1 MSPNLR
7 KSQKLFH
14 TGRED
19 KRNLSL
25 EKIQNSEAAKSRER
39 KVPVFYSQKYEHSEL
54 KLPRNDK
61 YSKLY
66 KQYSTHTA
74 SIAGNRNPFF
84 SQQNSYSLDKSTGKI
99 HNRLYDETFSRKQ
112 ARTNIYDP
120 SHRERAEQAECTF
133 SPNLG
138 RKK

>member
-1 MSPNLR
+1 MPQSDTKNYIDIDSDFKQSLHTPRIMSPNLR

-74 SIAGNRNPFF
+74 SIAGNLNFM
-84 SQQNSYSLDKSTGKI
+84 L
-99 HNRLYDETFSRKQ
+99 
-112 ARTNIYDP
+112 
-120 SHRERAEQAECTF
+120 
-133 SPNLG
+133 
-138 RKK
+138 